1 MLRGIRTASSG
12 WLGKTI
18 MATVMGVLIFSFAIW
33 GVADVFKGFGQ
44 STVASVGK
52 SEISIDQF
60 RQLYNDRVQM
70 LGRQFGRPLSSQQA
84 RAFGLDE
91 QVLRQWVR
99 EALLD
104 EQARRMGLGQSDAE
118 VLKLIQAE
126 PAFAGVTGKF
136 DAQRFA
142 QTIRQLGYTEQ
153 RFVAEQRRLSMR
165 KQIESTVGSGIEPP
179 KALLD
184 ALQRYRDEQR
194 SIDYVQL
201 GAAQAGDIGEPS
213 PEALASYFDERKALF
228 RAPEYRKVAIVVL
241 TPQDQAKWAEV
252 SDDDAR
258 KAFEANKARF
268 ETAERRHVMQMV
280 FPSADEASAARE
292 KLRGGMSFEDLAKE
306 RKLATADYDL
316 GTVTKSGI
324 IDPAVAQAAF
334 SLPENEVSQPIQGR
348 FGYVLAKT
356 AKIEPGT
363 TASFEKIAPSIK
375 NEMAL
380 ERARAAVRDLHN
392 KMEDERGGGASVI
405 DAAKKVGLPFTT
417 IEAIDRSGR
426 APDGGPVSGLP
437 PGLDI
442 MTAAFAAE
450 VGSDNDPLQINR
462 GPGDSGYLWYDVLG
476 VTPSRERTLEEVKDR
491 VAARW
496 RDEQIDKRLRAK
508 ADEMVQQ
515 LKGGAKLADLAQTA
529 GLKVDNAALFKR
541 GASVPGMSEAGVES
555 VFTANKG
562 DAVQADGAQGGQ
574 RVVYVVTDIVEP
586 KIDMASAQTKELRDN
601 VQKTAANEQMIQF
614 VGKLEQDIGAK
625 INTSAFAQAT
635 GAQQSGN

>member
-1 MLRGIRTASSG
+1 
-12 WLGKTI
+12 

-60 RQLYNDRVQM
+60 RQLYNDKLQL
-70 LGRQFGRPLSSQQA
+70 LGRQFGRPLSSTQA

-91 QVLRQWVR
+91 QILRQWVR

-104 EQARRMGLGQSDAE
+104 ESARRMGLGQSDAE

-153 RFVAEQRRLSMR
+153 RFVAEQRKVSMR
-165 KQIESTVGSGIEPP
+165 KQIEQTVGSGIEPP

-201 GAAQAGDIGEPS
+201 GAAQAGQIAEPS

-228 RAPEYRKVAIVVL
+228 RAPEYRKVAVVVL
-241 TPQDQAKWAEV
+241 TPQDQAKWADV

-258 KAFEANKARF
+258 KAFELNKARY
-268 ETAERRHVMQMV
+268 ETAEKRHVMQMV
-280 FPSADEASAARE
+280 FPNADEASAARA
-292 KLRGGMSFEDLAKE
+292 KLTGGMSFEDLAKE
-306 RKLATADYDL
+306 RKLTTADYDL
-316 GTVTKSGI
+316 GTVTKAGI
-324 IDPAVAQAAF
+324 IDPAVAAAAF
-334 SLPENEVSQPIQGR
+334 SLPENEISQPIQGR
-348 FGYVLAKT
+348 FGYVLTKA

-363 TASFEKIAPSIK
+363 VASFETVAQAIK
-375 NEMAL
+375 VEMAM
-380 ERARAAVRDLHN
+380 ERARAAVRELHN

-405 DAAKKVGLPFTT
+405 DAAKKVGLPYAT
-417 IEAIDRSGR
+417 IDAMDRSGR
-426 APDGGPVSGLP
+426 APDGGPVAGLP

-442 MTAAFAAE
+442 VTSAFAAD

-462 GPGDSGYLWYDVLG
+462 GPGDSGYVWYDVLG
-476 VTPSRERTLEEVKDR
+476 VTPARERTLDEVKDR

-496 RDEQIDKRLRAK
+496 RDEQIEKQLRAK
-508 ADEMVQQ
+508 ADEMVDQ
-515 LKGGAKLADLAQTA
+515 LKKGGKLADLAQA
-529 GLKVDNAALFKR
+529 GGLKVDNAPLFKR
-541 GASVPGMSEAGVES
+541 GAKVPGMSDAGVEA
-555 VFTANKG
+555 VFAANKG
-562 DAVQADGAQGGQ
+562 DAGQSEGTGPGQ

-586 KIDMASAQTKELRDN
+586 KIDMASTETKELRDN
-601 VQKTAANEQMIQF
+601 VQKTAANEQLTQF
-614 VGKLEQDIGAK
+614 IGKLEQDIGAK
-625 INTSAFAQAT
+625 INATAFAQAT